1 MRAAVGQGLDREL
14 VVQVALAVAQVALV
28 VAQVALAVVPQ
39 LDEWKRLGCW

>member
-1 MRAAVGQGLDREL
+1 VRAAVGQGLDREL

-28 VAQVALAVVPQ
+28 ALAVVPQ